1 MLISSKA
8 KWSQRKDC
16 WFQQKEKPQTT
27 KWISKRWSG
36 NRLTIMN
43 YLMEKFLA
51 ISSHVLRFYL
61 LKKVVSEWEKKNLEL
76 YCSGKLNHSS

>member
-16 WFQQKEKPQTT
+16 WFQQKEKPQNT

-43 YLMEKFLA
+43 YLIEKFLA
-51 ISSHVLRFYL
+51 ISSHVLKILFIEKACEWMR
-61 LKKVVSEWEKKNLEL
+61 KKKKI
-76 YCSGKLNHSS
+76 